1 MSTDTTSPANSFA
14 DDDEEVTFDETPVAR
29 PAASPNSAAGS
40 AQQVAFKPRVRSRP
54 CGIRP
59 AYVSKVEII
68 EGRPT
73 NDGTVPTNKLAI
85 HLQIADAE
93 FPASDAN
100 KPIVLRV
107 AEDEDHKLAALAQVF
122 GIGTTAEAFGDPAKL
137 ESIVHRH
144 CRVFATTY
152 NGDMQIPRFV
162 PSWTKQ
168 TDNQQFFDHVTKTLG
183 LDKAAYYALTNKG
196 VFTGVL
202 PEK

>member
-1 MSTDTTSPANSFA
+1 MSTDTTSPTNSFA
-14 DDDEEVTFDETPVAR
+14 DDDEEVTFDETPVSR
-29 PAASPNSAAGS
+29 PAPTPGTARGS
-40 AQQVAFKPRVRSRP
+40 TSQVAFKPRMKPRP

-68 EGRPT
+68 EGKPG
-73 NDGTVPTNKLAI
+73 NDGSPPTNKLAI
-85 HLQIADAE
+85 HLQIHDSE

-107 AEDEDHKLAALAQVF
+107 AEDEDHKLAALAKVF
-122 GIGTTAEAFGDPAKL
+122 GIGTDANAFGDPAKL
-137 ESIVHRH
+137 ESIQHRH

-152 NGDMQIPRFV
+152 QGDMQIPRFI
-162 PSWTKQ
+162 PSWNKQ
-168 TDNQQFFDHVTKTLG
+168 ADNQQFFDHVTKTLG
-183 LDKAAYYALTNKG
+183 LDKNSYYELTKG